1 MPACVFGLTHMMS
14 SLSENECD
22 TCAIEGN
29 LQALN
34 AMFVSAKLLAGG
46 NLMFDVVN
54 ANSAFIEQSQ

>member
-1 MPACVFGLTHMMS
+1 MMS

-34 AMFVSAKLLAGG
+34 AIFVSAKLLAGG
-46 NLMFDVVN
+46 NLMFEVVHAN
-54 ANSAFIEQSQ
+54 AAFIEQSQ

>member
-1 MPACVFGLTHMMS
+1 MPVWVFGLTNMMR
-14 SLSENECD
+14 SLPENECD
-22 TCAIEGN
+22 TCDVMGN

-54 ANSAFIEQSQ
+54 AKSAFSEQNQ